1 MFLEASPKQYPSCT
15 CLITVNVKM
24 NTYKNTGGFSFAFFL
39 FLSFIS
45 FYFPSFFFCIVL
57 CCLKGTCKEDFTE
70 SFSLESERVELYLAL
85 AQDAGF
91 RRTLPFEGA
100 VIGISF
106 IGTT

>member
-1 MFLEASPKQYPSCT
+1 M
-15 CLITVNVKM
+15 
-24 NTYKNTGGFSFAFFL
+24 FSFYFLYFFL
-39 FLSFIS
+39 FSFL
-45 FYFPSFFFCIVL
+45 FFFCIVL
-57 CCLKGTCKEDFTE
+57 CCLKETCKEDFTE

-91 RRTLPFEGA
+91 CRTLPFEGA